1 MKKIMDGNE
10 AASYV
15 SYNFTEVAGIY
26 PITPSSTMAEYV
38 DEWVAQGKSA
48 IALKGAMLAGD
59 ILCDAAINLY
69 NNPDLIVKAK
79 EELNKRLKGDTYKC
93 LIPSDVL
100 PHISNVE

>member
-1 MKKIMDGNE
+1 
-10 AASYV
+10 
-15 SYNFTEVAGIY
+15 
-26 PITPSSTMAEYV
+26 
-38 DEWVAQGKSA
+38 
-48 IALKGAMLAGD
+48 MLAGE